1 MNVHATD
8 GAREQIYVWSCNRRF
23 YNVWGVDTIGGA
35 GDNTPSNNRLN

>member
-1 MNVHATD
+1 MYGVVIE
-8 GAREQIYVWSCNRRF
+8 GF